1 MTDDTPG
8 FGEPIRVLPD
18 KEDEHGRVI
27 VIMPDDDGATFARI
41 SASLAAA
48 DMVVVAG
55 PERPMSSDEH
65 LEPYLRR
72 ARIIGVGGMDGNR
85 PSIRDIF
92 NALGDGDVEV
102 VSHPVEPPVLT
113 CKQVV
118 AERHRNDATW
128 RRPNKHDRKKLRR
141 GR

>member
-27 VIMPDDDGATFARI
+27 VIMPDDDGTTFARI
-41 SASLAAA
+41 SASLADA
-48 DMVVVAG
+48 DMVVMTLPDESAQLK
-55 PERPMSSDEH
+55 PHRPNIG
-65 LEPYLRR
+65 L
-72 ARIIGVGGMDGNR
+72 IGVGGMDGNR
-85 PSIRDIF
+85 PSILDIF
-92 NALGDGDVEV
+92 NVLGDGDVAV
-102 VSHPVEPPVLT
+102 VSHPVEPPILSH
-113 CKQVV
+113 KQVI